1 MREIGLRS
9 LLTDLGLDIFGAGI
23 TSADFQSVGMQ
34 PCAMLALKMEQIGP
48 ASNGAADFSTQLGIS
63 SGPIAF

>member
-9 LLTDLGLDIFGAGI
+9 LSTDLGLDIFGTGI
-23 TSADFQSVGMQ
+23 TPADFQSVGLR
-34 PCAMLALKMEQIGP
+34 PCAMLALKMEHIGP
-48 ASNGAADFSTQLGIS
+48 ASSGAADFSTQFGMP

>member
-9 LLTDLGLDIFGAGI
+9 LSTDLGLDIFGAGI
-23 TSADFQSVGMQ
+23 TSADLRVSGCNLVQ
-34 PCAMLALKMEQIGP
+34 CLALKMEHIGP